1 MRIPRF
7 NRHQDRIALVVVGFV
22 LLAAGVLYAALE
34 LSK

>member
-7 NRHQDRIALVVVGFV
+7 NRHQDKVAVKVIAFV
-22 LLAAGVLYAALE
+22 LLSASVLYAALV